1 MLPVTITWHGHSCF
15 TLENDGMAVVLDPYD
30 PEMIGYPKL
39 SVDAHAMLASH
50 QHGDHN
56 YRAAVHFLPIASAE
70 PFLQLA
76 AAGYKI
82 DHLDG
87 PSCILDGNLRGHCL
101 VFSFQASER
110 R

>member
-15 TLENDGMAVVLDPYD
+15 TLENDGRAVVLDPYD

-56 YRAAVHFLPIASAE
+56 YRAAVHFLPHADGVLREAAS
-70 PFLQLA
+70 PR
-76 AAGYKI
+76 
-82 DHLDG
+82 
-87 PSCILDGNLRGHCL
+87 PNRSC
-101 VFSFQASER
+101 S
-110 R
+110 